1 MANTTTTTGKAASWT
16 DFYESKRT
24 EIASLKAVFDETFES
39 FNDITSEM
47 KEGVDLAITIASRPF
62 NFLILTSDSNQVN
75 LLHHCYNTTKSGN
88 AAGVG
93 IGIYGIRRSSPFKA
107 FDPTQAMSVLQP
119 PARPKKKDN
128 KLVPSL
134 ESFLKAKTN
143 DEFENLEG
151 DNQDKKVTSLREW
164 PNCFLAHPNIFIL
177 LDSQRQVKASTAG
190 MILVNALI

>member
-16 DFYESKRT
+16 EFYESKQT
-24 EIASLKAVFDETFES
+24 E
-39 FNDITSEM
+39 
-47 KEGVDLAITIASRPF
+47 VDLAITIASRPF

-128 KLVPSL
+128 
-134 ESFLKAKTN
+134 
-143 DEFENLEG
+143 
-151 DNQDKKVTSLREW
+151 
-164 PNCFLAHPNIFIL
+164 
-177 LDSQRQVKASTAG
+177 
-190 MILVNALI
+190 